1 MQKMSRSYKMMRKNL
16 LISSIA
22 VVIIVLDFLTKRAV
36 TANVLPYESINIL
49 PFLRIVYV
57 ENKGAA
63 FGLFSALGNN
73 FFVIISVITIALIVV
88 YAYRFAKGW
97 EIYSF
102 SFILGGALG
111 NLIDR
116 LTIGKVID
124 FIDVF
129 IGKWH
134 WPAFN
139 VADSALTIGI
149 VLFILI
155 NLTPNKIKGSL

>member
-1 MQKMSRSYKMMRKNL
+1 M
-16 LISSIA
+16 LIS
-22 VVIIVLDFLTKRAV
+22 VISSLIIICDFFTKRAV
-36 TANVLPYESINIL
+36 ITNIMPYESINIL
-49 PFLRIVYV
+49 PFLRLVYV

-63 FGLFSALGNN
+63 FGLFASLGNK
-73 FFVIISVITIALIVV
+73 FFIVISLITIAVLII
-88 YAYRFAKGW
+88 YALKFAKGL

-102 SFILGGALG
+102 SLILGGALG

-116 LTIGKVID
+116 LMIGKVID

-149 VLFILI
+149 GLFILI
-155 NLTPNKIKGSL
+155 NLAPNKAKRYL

>member
-1 MQKMSRSYKMMRKNL
+1 MRKNM
-16 LISSIA
+16 LISSITA
-22 VVIIVLDFLTKRAV
+22 IIVVLDFLTKRVV
-36 TANVLPYESINIL
+36 TTNVLPHERIDVL

-63 FGLFSALGNN
+63 FGLFSSLGNN
-73 FFVIISVITIALIVV
+73 IFVVISVITIALIMI

-116 LTIGKVID
+116 LTIGKVVD
-124 FIDVF
+124 FIDLYL
-129 IGKWH
+129 GKWH

-155 NLTPNKIKGSL
+155 NLRHNKSKES

>member
-1 MQKMSRSYKMMRKNL
+1 MKKNM

-22 VVIIVLDFLTKRAV
+22 LFIVVLDFITKRIV
-36 TANVLPYESINIL
+36 TANVLPHQSINIL

-73 FFVIISVITIALIVV
+73 VFVVISVITIALIVI
-88 YAYRFAKGW
+88 YAFRFARGW

-102 SFILGGALG
+102 SFILGGAIG

-124 FIDVF
+124 FIDLF

-139 VADSALTIGI
+139 IADSALTFGI

-155 NLTPNKIKGSL
+155 NLRHSRSKES

>member
-1 MQKMSRSYKMMRKNL
+1 M

-22 VVIIVLDFLTKRAV
+22 LFIVVLDFITKRIV
-36 TANVLPYESINIL
+36 TANVLPHQSINIL

-73 FFVIISVITIALIVV
+73 VFVVISVITIALIVI
-88 YAYRFAKGW
+88 YAFRFARGW

-102 SFILGGALG
+102 SFILGGAIG

-124 FIDVF
+124 FIDLF

-139 VADSALTIGI
+139 IADSALTFGI

-155 NLTPNKIKGSL
+155 NLRHSRSKES

>member
-1 MQKMSRSYKMMRKNL
+1 MRKNM

-22 VVIIVLDFLTKRAV
+22 AIIVVLDFLTKRVV
-36 TANVLPYESINIL
+36 TTNVLPHESINVL

-73 FFVIISVITIALIVV
+73 IFVVISVITIALIAV
-88 YAYRFAKGW
+88 YSYRFAKGW
-97 EIYSF
+97 EVYSF

-124 FIDVF
+124 FIDLF

-139 VADSALTIGI
+139 IADSALTVGIG
-149 VLFILI
+149 LFILT
-155 NLTPNKIKGSL
+155 NVKHHRSKES

>member
-1 MQKMSRSYKMMRKNL
+1 MKKNM

-22 VVIIVLDFLTKRAV
+22 LFIVVLDFITKRIV
-36 TANVLPYESINIL
+36 TANVLPHQSINIL

-73 FFVIISVITIALIVV
+73 VFVVISVITIALIVI
-88 YAYRFAKGW
+88 YAFRFARGW

-102 SFILGGALG
+102 SFILGGAIG

-116 LTIGKVID
+116 LTMGKVID
-124 FIDVF
+124 FIDLF

-139 VADSALTIGI
+139 IADSALTFGI

-155 NLTPNKIKGSL
+155 NLRHSRSKES

>member
-1 MQKMSRSYKMMRKNL
+1 MRKNMQ
-16 LISSIA
+16 ISSIA
-22 VVIIVLDFLTKRAV
+22 ALIVVLDFLTKRVV
-36 TANVLPYESINIL
+36 TTNILPHESINIL
-49 PFLRIVYV
+49 PFLRIVHV

-73 FFVIISVITIALIVV
+73 IFVFISVITIVIIAV

-102 SFILGGALG
+102 SLILGGALG

-116 LTIGKVID
+116 LTIGKVVD
-124 FIDVF
+124 FIDIF

-139 VADSALTIGI
+139 VADSALTVGIG
-149 VLFILI
+149 LFILI
-155 NLTPNKIKGSL
+155 NLRPRKSKES